1 MENDEHFM
9 NLAILLARKGG
20 GNVNPNPQVGAII
33 VNDGQIIGQGYHEKY
48 GEAHAEINAFKSCIE
63 SPEGSTIY
71 VTLEP
76 CAHQGKQPPCFEA
89 IIKNK
94 VKRVVIG
101 SLDPNPLVAGK
112 GIEAMKKA
120 GIDVSLKVLEKECK
134 DLNKIFF
141 HYVTQRTPYVM
152 MKYAMTLDGKIA
164 TYKGQSKWI
173 TGEKARQ
180 KVHEDRSRFMAIMI
194 GVETLLKDDPQLTAR
209 IKNGINPIRIICDTQ
224 LRTPLT
230 SKIVSTAFEIPT
242 IIATSNENIQKHQ
255 AFIEAG
261 CEILLVSSISEHLDL
276 KDLIT
281 KLGEIEID
289 SLILEGGARL
299 NASALKAG
307 IVQKV
312 QAYIAPKIFGGK
324 EAPSPVDGQGVEHP
338 NQAYLLDRPK
348 VVYLGED
355 ILLESELI

>member
-33 VNDGQIIGQGYHEKY
+33 VNDGRIIGQGYHEKY

-230 SKIVSTAFEIPT
+230 SKIVSTAFEI
-242 IIATSNENIQKHQ
+242 
-255 AFIEAG
+255 
-261 CEILLVSSISEHLDL
+261 LVGNKME
-276 KDLIT
+276 
-281 KLGEIEID
+281 
-289 SLILEGGARL
+289 
-299 NASALKAG
+299 
-307 IVQKV
+307 
-312 QAYIAPKIFGGK
+312 
-324 EAPSPVDGQGVEHP
+324 
-338 NQAYLLDRPK
+338 
-348 VVYLGED
+348 
-355 ILLESELI
+355 